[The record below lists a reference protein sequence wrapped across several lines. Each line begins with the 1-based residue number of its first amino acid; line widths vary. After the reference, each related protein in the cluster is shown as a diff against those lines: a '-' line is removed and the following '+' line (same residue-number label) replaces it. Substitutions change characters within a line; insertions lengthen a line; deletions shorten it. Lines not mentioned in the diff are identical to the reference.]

1 MEDLSKK
8 HPGFATFLVDQD
20 SFRSKK
26 SASEE
31 QETAAQE
38 EKAEEEQETAAKE
51 EKAARV
57 FIAFDVR
64 FSRFSLRKRKKSA
77 KWSGRMSKNLEYLL
91 HSSSVCVSRSESLV
105 GYLGYEPCVL

>member
-1 MEDLSKK
+1 M
-8 HPGFATFLVDQD
+8 AWQ
-20 SFRSKK
+20 
-26 SASEE
+26 EE
-31 QETAAQE
+31 QERRV
-38 EKAEEEQETAAKE
+38 

-64 FSRFSLRKRKKSA
+64 FARFSLRKRKKSA

-105 GYLGYEPCVL
+105 GYLGYEPCVLGWGRARSNAGAHKDSRYFEEDEGRSTSTVDERGGR